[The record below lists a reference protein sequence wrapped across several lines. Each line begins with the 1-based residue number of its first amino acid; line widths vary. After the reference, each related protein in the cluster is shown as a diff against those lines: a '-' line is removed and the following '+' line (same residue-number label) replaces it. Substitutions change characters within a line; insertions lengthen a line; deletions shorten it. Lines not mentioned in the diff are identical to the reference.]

1 VKSSSNGEPA
11 VPGKRINWTK
21 VLLLV
26 CIAYMLIFGI
36 SEYYQRSRD
45 DQEVS
50 KAQSV
55 HQGKIE
61 KVVFP
66 DSPIAGETFQYPV
79 AEDIGDPIPYDPLHS
94 ANPAVSEKERE
105 RLQEIVRQNN
115 GEIPPEI
122 SLE

>member
-1 VKSSSNGEPA
+1 VKSSSNGEPTL
-11 VPGKRINWTK
+11 PGKRINWTK

-26 CIAYMLIFGI
+26 GIAYMLIFGI

-45 DQEVS
+45 DREFS

-55 HQGKIE
+55 HQGKSE
-61 KVVFP
+61 KIVFP

-79 AEDIGDPIPYDPLHS
+79 AEDIGYPIPVDPLHS
-94 ANPAVSEKERE
+94 ANPPVPEKERE
-105 RLQEIVRQNN
+105 RLQEMVRQNN

>member
-1 VKSSSNGEPA
+1 MKSSSNGEPA
-11 VPGKRINWTK
+11 LPGRKINWTK

-45 DQEVS
+45 DRELS

-55 HQGKIE
+55 HPGKIE

-66 DSPIAGETFQYPV
+66 DSPIAGKTFHYPV
-79 AEDIGDPIPYDPLHS
+79 GEDIGDPIPVDPLHS
-94 ANPAVSEKERE
+94 ANPPVPEKERE
-105 RLQEIVRQNN
+105 RLEEIVRLNN